1 MENANER
8 LAKLEAQNADHER
21 RIARSESLTEQIH
34 RLGVSVE
41 GLTAQVKGLVESID
55 ARLKEQGRRIGDIET
70 KGSKKFENIATA
82 IITAGL
88 TAAVM
93 YFVAG

>member
-1 MENANER
+1 MENVNER
-8 LAKLEAQNADHER
+8 LAKLEAQCADYER
-21 RIARSESLTEQIH
+21 RIARNESLTEQIH
-34 RLGVSVE
+34 KLNVSVE
-41 GLTAQVKGLVESID
+41 TLTAQVKELVERMD
-55 ARLKEQGRRIGDIET
+55 VRLKEQGQRIGDIET